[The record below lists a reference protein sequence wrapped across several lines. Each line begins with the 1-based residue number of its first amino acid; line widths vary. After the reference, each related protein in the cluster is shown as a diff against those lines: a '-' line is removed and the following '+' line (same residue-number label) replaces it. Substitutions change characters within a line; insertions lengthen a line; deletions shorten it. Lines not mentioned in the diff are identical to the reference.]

1 LSKYISSTKYHLPA
15 LFLCLLIFLSSSI
28 PGDNL
33 PQLNFQFSDKII
45 HILVFFFLY
54 FSFFYSL
61 KNQIISVKLS
71 QLADLFGVIF
81 VFIFGITDE
90 IHQYFVPN
98 RTCDI
103 FDIIADL
110 FGGLMGYLIVLL
122 ITKTEIYIRFSKR
135 FFNSV

>member
-1 LSKYISSTKYHLPA
+1 MSKIISSTKYHLPA
-15 LFLCLLIFLSSSI
+15 LFLYLLIFLSSSI

-45 HILVFFFLY
+45 YILAFFFFIFFFFL
-54 FSFFYSL
+54 FL

-71 QLADLFGVIF
+71 QLADLFGVF
-81 VFIFGITDE
+81 FAFIFGITDE

-103 FDIIADL
+103 FDMVADL
-110 FGGLMGYLIVLL
+110 IGGLMGYLIVIL
-122 ITKTEIYIRFSKR
+122 ITKTEYLY
-135 FFNSV
+135 